1 MYLVNSV
8 LFLCLVFTELTCMVP
23 VSSLKLVFCESHV
36 CFLFHIVRSG
46 YGGLVHYSFSKA
58 FARKRAFIL
67 HAAVALFYVRVL
79 VICFFFGE
87 YRFVV
92 CSDDTLNARH
102 TTAAGF

>member
-1 MYLVNSV
+1 MSPTYVSCFILSALVTV
-8 LFLCLVFTELTCMVP
+8 AWYTTPLVR
-23 VSSLKLVFCESHV
+23 
-36 CFLFHIVRSG
+36 HIVRSG

-67 HAAVALFYVRVL
+67 HAAVAFFYVRVL

-102 TTAAGF
+102 TTVAEF